1 MTTKTQTTKTT
12 MQQAEYEVQPVRER
26 KQQQREIPTP
36 RQGGF
41 TLVEIMV
48 VIVILGLLA
57 GIVAPAVLGR
67 QAEAEEQTARN
78 DIGSLMDAVTIYVM
92 KNRRLPTLDE
102 LVTPDEKGETYLR
115 NMTEAP
121 KDPWGTPYEIRQGDR
136 LSQFEIM
143 SYGPDRQEGTEDDI
157 SSKTLKDRAERR

>member
-1 MTTKTQTTKTT
+1 MKIPKTT
-12 MQQAEYEVQPVRER
+12 TMEQAENEVQPVRDPQQ
-26 KQQQREIPTP
+26 KQRQVSTP

-78 DIGSLMDAVTIYVM
+78 DINSLQDAVTIYVM

-102 LVTPDEKGETYLR
+102 LVQPDEKGETYLR

-136 LSQFEIM
+136 PSQFEIL

-157 SSKTLKDRAERR
+157 SSRNLKDRAGRDR